1 MAAVPDH
8 GMGDAQGSSSTL
20 AKLPQDL
27 APQPLSP
34 HSRYPDQHW
43 WLQRPA
49 ASRGFSEHHLLI
61 SACVSVSVP
70 VSREQQQEPSGVLPL
85 RERSCCPTGPGEPGS
100 SGGCRPRVPWA
111 LHHNWICICPAFYCM
126 EIEL

>member
-1 MAAVPDH
+1 MPGH
-8 GMGDAQGSSSTL
+8 GMGDAEGSSTIL

-27 APQPLSP
+27 APQPFT
-34 HSRYPDQHW
+34 
-43 WLQRPA
+43 PA
-49 ASRGFSEHHLLI
+49 LDVLPSTNGSRGQQHPG
-61 SACVSVSVP
+61 AP
-70 VSREQQQEPSGVLPL
+70 VSIICSSLPGFLCQQGGSAQGAAAGAVGVLPPG
-85 RERSCCPTGPGEPGS
+85 EGSCFPTGLGELGS